1 VMVMSRARIVK
12 DEVFEKN
19 TRFLVIYLETK
30 NACLILLSEAEDQLG
45 TLTAAVPPRERLLGP
60 PVSSVFMGDRNT
72 AIARTLAE
80 RLAARTQKIALV
92 SIYLKTISESEAA
105 PILLKLVEKVLSAP
119 AETSEEGITT

>member
-1 VMVMSRARIVK
+1 MSRARVVK

-19 TRFLVIYLETK
+19 TRFLAIYLETK
-30 NACLILLSEAEDQLG
+30 NACLMLLSEAEDQLG
-45 TLTAAVPPRERLLGP
+45 TLTAAVPSGKRLLGP
-60 PVSSVFMGDRNT
+60 PISSVFMGDRNI

-105 PILLKLVEKVLSAP
+105 PILLKLVEKILSAP
-119 AETSEEGITT
+119 AEKSEEGVTT